1 MSLKEKVR
9 FAEERKTNED
19 EEGGRK
25 DEKGRT
31 GIQRFGAELCLPQS
45 TKHFW

>member
-9 FAEERKTNED
+9 FAEERKTIED
-19 EEGGRK
+19 EGRK